1 MRGTGTGARLS
12 PATPVVPSRVQ
23 SLLWRSPRGSLRMD
37 GPPRRENAG
46 DVTSTITVR
55 LMTGK
60 TVQVAGQASDTV
72 THIKAKI
79 HAQEGI
85 QPDCQRLILDGK
97 EPAAPPTHM
106 PRPSYT
112 CGGQIR

>member
-1 MRGTGTGARLS
+1 
-12 PATPVVPSRVQ
+12 
-23 SLLWRSPRGSLRMD
+23 MD
-37 GPPRRENAG
+37 GPPRQENAG
-46 DVTSTITVR
+46 GVTATITVR

-72 THIKAKI
+72 ALIKAKI

-85 QPDCQRLILDGK
+85 QPDCQRLILNGK

-106 PRPSYT
+106 PRPSYA
-112 CGGQIR
+112 CDGQMR